1 MQDLSQ
7 LQHEL
12 QNSRKLF
19 IQLHKEK
26 IEQRS
31 DIESYKNQIEVKQNV
46 IENQQLQI
54 SQQSKIHIRQKG
66 LIEKVEGESASLQL
80 QIEKL
85 ENIKENK
92 ESQILKMTEELKYLQ
107 AKMSKYE

>member
-1 MQDLSQ
+1 
-7 LQHEL
+7 
-12 QNSRKLF
+12 
-19 IQLHKEK
+19 
-26 IEQRS
+26 
-31 DIESYKNQIEVKQNV
+31 VKQNV

-54 SQQSKIHIRQKG
+54 SQQSKIHLRQKG

-92 ESQILKMTEELKYLQ
+92 E
-107 AKMSKYE
+107 